1 MRRLF
6 VTPDVNRILDGE
18 DEKFK
23 HLPMVET
30 EAIIGRFCAGHLV
43 TASLLG
49 NGSAKP
55 DFERLQDLDE
65 VWVICARKPKM
76 WQVRI
81 FGRFISKGTFIGLG
95 LHERGI
101 LGLRE
106 RYNAVASDVPSLWN
120 DVLGNCV
127 RYDATTVDEYFGGVY
142 RDVDDKD

>member
-1 MRRLF
+1 M
-6 VTPDVNRILDGE
+6 TPDVNRILDGD

-43 TASLLG
+43 TASLAG
-49 NGSAKP
+49 NSARKP
-55 DFERLQDLDE
+55 DFEKLQDLDE
-65 VWVICARKPKM
+65 VWAICARRPRM

-95 LHERGI
+95 LHERGT

-106 RYNAVASDVPSLWN
+106 TYNAVASDVPSLWN
-120 DVLGNCV
+120 DLLGSCV
-127 RYDATTVDEYFGGVY
+127 RYDANTVDDYFGGVC
-142 RDVDDKD
+142 RDVDEE